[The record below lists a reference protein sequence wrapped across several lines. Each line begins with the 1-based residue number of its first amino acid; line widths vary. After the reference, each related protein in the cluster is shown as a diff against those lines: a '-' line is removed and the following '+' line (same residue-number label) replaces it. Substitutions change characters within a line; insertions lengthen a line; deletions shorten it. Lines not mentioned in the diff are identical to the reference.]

1 MSKTILIII
10 ILCAHQISN
19 AQNNINSVYNTIHN
33 AVSASSLSNVD
44 IVTGL
49 KEALN
54 VGSTNAGDIASKID
68 GFYQNPLIKISYPPQ
83 TRDMMNTL
91 NNMGMKPQVDAFVRQ
106 LNRAAEDAATKA
118 APVFLDAISNMNIN
132 DGLSILK
139 GNNDAATQFLK
150 QNTSSELNNQ
160 FKPVIAASLQKVEI
174 TKYWKPL
181 FKKYNQLPFVKKV
194 NPNLEEY
201 VTQKA
206 TEGLF
211 VLVAQEELKIRQ
223 DPEARISDILKK
235 VFGAK

>member
-1 MSKTILIII
+1 MKTIFFIII
-10 ILCAHQISN
+10 ILCAQQKSN
-19 AQNNINSVYNTIHN
+19 AQIKINNVYNTVNSAIN
-33 AVSASSLSNVD
+33 ANSLSNTD

-54 VGSTNAGDIASKID
+54 VGSKNASDIASKAD
-68 GFYQNPLIKISYPPQ
+68 GYYKNPQIKIPYPPQ

-91 NNMGMKPQVDAFVRQ
+91 NNLGMKPQVDAFVRQ

-118 APVFLDAISNMNIN
+118 GPVFLSAISNMNIN
-132 DGLSILK
+132 DGLNILK

-211 VLVAQEELKIRQ
+211 VLVAREELKIRQ
-223 DPEARISDILKK
+223 DPGARVSDILKK

>member
-1 MSKTILIII
+1 MKTIFFIII
-10 ILCAHQISN
+10 ILCAQQKSN
-19 AQNNINSVYNTIHN
+19 AQIKINNVYNTVNSAIN
-33 AVSASSLSNVD
+33 ANSLSNTD

-54 VGSTNAGDIASKID
+54 VGSKNASDIASKAD
-68 GFYQNPLIKISYPPQ
+68 GYYKNPQIKIPYPPQ

-91 NNMGMKPQVDAFVRQ
+91 NNLGMKPQVDAFVRQ

-118 APVFLDAISNMNIN
+118 GPVFLSAISNMNIN
-132 DGLSILK
+132 DGLNILK

-223 DPEARISDILKK
+223 DPGARVSDILKK